1 MVLIMAKVFTLTGSS
16 FFSRIYTWF
25 DIFFY
30 TLNTIA
36 SFKALTGEGLET
48 IEQQRKLQS
57 FGILLFLAKN
67 FYFMKLV
74 DEIAP
79 LIDIII

>member
-1 MVLIMAKVFTLTGSS
+1 MVLIMAKVFTLMGSS

>member
-1 MVLIMAKVFTLTGSS
+1 MGKVITLQGSS
-16 FFSRIYTWF
+16 FFRRVYTWF
-25 DIFFY
+25 DIIFY
-30 TLNTIA
+30 SLNTMA
-36 SFKALTGEGLET
+36 SALALQGEGMGT
-48 IEQQRKLQS
+48 IERQRILQA
-57 FGILLFLAKN
+57 FAILFFLAKN